1 LVRLRNFLAELAAR
15 AVDPAGRTWVFVA
28 EDQLTDAVGPLAA
41 LAPRDA
47 GIVLV
52 ESLWKAR
59 LRPYH
64 RQRVALIWA
73 NQRHFALEQAARG
86 VAVRWLRAEVP
97 HREALAPVIA
107 ELGPLRVM
115 APAERELR
123 CDLAPL
129 VEAGGLC
136 VERHAGWLT
145 TPAQFEA
152 ACPAPPYR
160 MDAFYRHVR
169 RDTGLLMEDGRPE
182 GGRFSFDGQNRQAW
196 SGQPPA
202 PPEPTFPVDAIK
214 AEVIAD
220 VEALLPHHPGR
231 LDAAAL
237 PATRDD
243 AEALWRHA
251 REACLP
257 HFGPYEDAMSR
268 RSRGLFHT
276 RISALMN
283 MHRLL
288 PARVVGEVA
297 SDPSLPLPSREGF
310 VRQVLG
316 WREFVR
322 HVHAASDGFRALTS
336 TASRPGDAG
345 WAGVSGQGHSEGAPD
360 WLDGGAAPTPGH
372 APLPPAFWG
381 KPSGLACLDHVVAD
395 VWDTAYG
402 HHITRL
408 MVLSNLAA
416 LLDLDAREVADWFW
430 CAYADAW
437 DWVVEPN
444 VLGMGLF
451 ALGDHMT
458 TKPYVSGAPYVARMS
473 DYCGAC
479 AFDPKKDCPLTR
491 LYWAYMDRH
500 IERLSRAARI
510 GPVLG
515 TVRKRSDADRERDR
529 AVFETIRS
537 TLAAGEVCRPPQ
549 RLPL

>member
-1 LVRLRNFLAELAAR
+1 MRCFLAELAAR
-15 AVDPAGRTWVFVA
+15 AVDPAGRTWVFVP
-28 EDQLTDAVGPLAA
+28 EDQLTDEVGPLAR
-41 LAPRDA
+41 LAAPEA

-64 RQRVALIWA
+64 RQRLALVWA

-86 VAVRWLRAEVP
+86 VAVRWLRAEAP
-97 HREALAPVIA
+97 HREVLAPLIA

-123 CDLAPL
+123 LDLAPL
-129 VEAGGLC
+129 AEAGGLI
-136 VERHAGWLT
+136 VEPHTGWLT
-145 TPAQFEA
+145 TPSQFLA

-160 MDAFYRHVR
+160 MDAFYRQVR
-169 RDTGLLMEDGRPE
+169 RDTGLLMEGGRPE
-182 GGRFSFDGQNRQAW
+182 GGRFSFDAENRRPW
-196 SGQPPA
+196 SGEPPA

-214 AEVIAD
+214 AEVVAD
-220 VEALLPHHPGR
+220 VEAALPHHPGR
-231 LDAAAL
+231 LDPAAL
-237 PATRDD
+237 PATRAD
-243 AEALWRHA
+243 AEALWRFA

-268 RSRGLFHT
+268 HSRGLFHT

-283 MHRLL
+283 LHRLL

-297 SDPSLPLPSREGF
+297 GDASLPLPSREGF

-322 HVHAASDGFRALTS
+322 HVHEASDGFRAL
-336 TASRPGDAG
+336 APAAPAPGDAG
-345 WAGVSGQGHSEGAPD
+345 WAKVSGHGPAGRAPA
-360 WLDGGAAPTPGH
+360 WLDGGAAPTPGQ

-381 KPSGLACLDHVVAD
+381 RPSGLACLDQVVAD

-408 MVLSNLAA
+408 MVLSNVAA
-416 LLDLDAREVADWFW
+416 LLDLDARDVADWFW

-458 TKPYVSGAPYVARMS
+458 TKPYVAGAPYVSRMG

-479 AFDPKKDCPLTR
+479 AFDPKRDCPLTR

-500 IERLSRAARI
+500 VERLGRAARI

-515 TVRKRSDADRERDR
+515 TVRRRAAAERERDR
-529 AVFETIRS
+529 AVFEAVRA
-537 TLAAGEVCRPPQ
+537 TLAAGEACRPAQ

>member
-1 LVRLRNFLAELAAR
+1 MQQFLAELAAR
-15 AVDPAGRTWVFVA
+15 AVEPAGRTWVFVP
-28 EDQLTDAVGPLAA
+28 EDQLTDALGPLARLPA
-41 LAPRDA
+41 EAV
-47 GIVLV
+47 GVVLV

-64 RQRVALIWA
+64 RQRIALGWA

-97 HREALAPVIA
+97 FREVLAPLAA

-115 APAERELR
+115 VPAERELR
-123 CDLAPL
+123 VDLAPL
-129 VEAGGLC
+129 VEAGALLLETHG
-136 VERHAGWLT
+136 GWLT
-145 TPAQFEA
+145 TREQFEA
-152 ACPAPPYR
+152 ACPSPPYK

-169 RDTGLLMEDGRPE
+169 RETGLMMEDGRPE
-182 GGRFSFDGQNRQAW
+182 GGRFSFDTENRRPW
-196 SGQPPA
+196 VGEPTA
-202 PPEPTFPVDAIK
+202 PPEPAFPVDAIK
-214 AEVIAD
+214 AEVLAD
-220 VEALLPHHPGR
+220 VQAALPHHPGR
-231 LDAAAL
+231 LDPGAL
-237 PATRDD
+237 PATQAD
-243 AEALWRHA
+243 AEALWRFA
-251 REACLP
+251 RVECLP

-268 RSRGLFHT
+268 HSRGLFHT
-276 RISALMN
+276 RISALLN

-288 PARVVGEVA
+288 PARVVAEVA
-297 SDPSLPLPSREGF
+297 GDASVPLPSREGF

-316 WREFVR
+316 WREYVR
-322 HVHAASDGFRALTS
+322 HVHAASDGFRAL
-336 TASRPGDAG
+336 APAAARPGDAG
-345 WAGVSGQGHSEGAPD
+345 WAAVAGHHAGQEPPA

-395 VWDTAYG
+395 VWETAYG

-408 MVLSNLAA
+408 MVLSNVAA
-416 LLDLDAREVADWFW
+416 LLDLDARDVADWFW

-451 ALGDHMT
+451 ALGEHMT
-458 TKPYVSGAPYVARMS
+458 TKPYVSGAPYVSRMS
-473 DYCGAC
+473 DYCAAC
-479 AFDPKKDCPLTR
+479 AFDPKRDCPLTR

-500 IERLSRAARI
+500 VERLAKAARI

-515 TVRKRSDADRERDR
+515 TVRKRTAEARAADHEVFAAVR
-529 AVFETIRS
+529 A
-537 TLAAGEVCRPPQ
+537 TLAAGEACRPAQ